1 MGRGCGAR
9 RESGPRPPPDSGTG
23 AWSGLGAAVTA
34 AIFGEHH
41 PPPAPRRNRETEK
54 GGDPKRA
61 RNKARGGQK
70 EAAGERNRPKGAS
83 RGRCPRPPGN
93 PAPSLL
99 PSPLLPSSRRPGRL
113 RGSGPAGTFSA
124 SERPPARPPAARP
137 RGGSEGCAL
146 RARPGRAASPP
157 APTSGPRHPRA
168 GPRLMPGRRPRE
180 PPQAARARDETS
192 LRLRQCASSGAR
204 AARPQPRPV
213 PLCPSLS
220 LPGSDLRRPRGLEGT
235 GSAAGAAERPGPR
248 STLRKLVFLR
258 SAPRAGYIVFLRW
271 TGEVAAN
278 LPSPPDSGRARLV
291 PAARWREA
299 GGGEGVGEWRRGG
312 GGCLPLP
319 LPKRPCPCAQSWTP
333 LLGVGAGRRG
343 PDPFRAGPR

>member
-9 RESGPRPPPDSGTG
+9 RESGPRRRADRDTQRGREDRAGRDEGQHGRARPR
-23 AWSGLGAAVTA
+23 GAAPA
-34 AIFGEHH
+34 AAHLPRPGSSRRGRLGSL
-41 PPPAPRRNRETEK
+41 PARSC
-54 GGDPKRA
+54 D
-61 RNKARGGQK
+61 
-70 EAAGERNRPKGAS
+70 
-83 RGRCPRPPGN
+83 RCPRPPGS

-99 PSPLLPSSRRPGRL
+99 PSPLLQSSRRPGRL

-146 RARPGRAASPP
+146 RAGPGRAASPP
-157 APTSGPRHPRA
+157 ARA
-168 GPRLMPGRRPRE
+168 PDCCPGRRSRE
-180 PPQAARARDETS
+180 PPQAARARDQTS

-204 AARPQPRPV
+204 AARPRPRPV

-220 LPGSDLRRPRGLEGT
+220 LPGSDLRGPRGLEGT
-235 GSAAGAAERPGPR
+235 GSAAGAAQRPGPC

-258 SAPRAGYIVFLRW
+258 SARRAGYIVFLRW
-271 TGEVAAN
+271 TGEVAAD

-299 GGGEGVGEWRRGG
+299 GGGEGVGE
-312 GGCLPLP
+312 
-319 LPKRPCPCAQSWTP
+319 
-333 LLGVGAGRRG
+333 
-343 PDPFRAGPR
+343 